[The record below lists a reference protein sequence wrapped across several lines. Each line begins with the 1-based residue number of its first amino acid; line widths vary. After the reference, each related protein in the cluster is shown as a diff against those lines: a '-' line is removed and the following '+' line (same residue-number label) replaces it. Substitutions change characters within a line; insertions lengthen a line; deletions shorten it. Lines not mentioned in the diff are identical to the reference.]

1 MVILTNQGQQ
11 NKDQTRAQIEKQD
24 RKNDVELGSEFQIGN
39 SGSQSQKKS
48 GRQANK
54 RATELSSLVLEG
66 SNVFSLLYDYSFE
79 LSPGLFVNLT
89 KKVVPLELVSMSIFA
104 LWRAAMP

>member
-1 MVILTNQGQQ
+1 MMWNWEV
-11 NKDQTRAQIEKQD
+11 
-24 RKNDVELGSEFQIGN
+24 N
-39 SGSQSQKKS
+39 SKLEIQVRQSQKKS

-54 RATELSSLVLEG
+54 KTTELSSLVLEG

-79 LSPGLFVNLT
+79 LSPGLFSNLT
-89 KKVVPLELVSMSIFA
+89 KKVVPLELVSMSILA